1 MNPILLIFA
10 IIFVFMFSCII
21 YALRNKSSGNY
32 YTILYDDT
40 LMQTLQTTK
49 ENIQNKT
56 TEYVTEVLPES
67 IITKIVDNTQSDRK
81 NKDAQKMLIPTKQN
95 INNDSLPWD
104 CLIVPNQQKGFDEF
118 DLYKRVYSDNPKIII
133 Y

>member
-32 YTILYDDT
+32 YTILNDT
-40 LMQTLQTTK
+40 TLTQTLQTTK
-49 ENIQNKT
+49 ENIQNT
-56 TEYVTEVLPES
+56 TIEYITNTITKVLPET
-67 IITKIVDNTQSDRK
+67 IITKIADNTQK
-81 NKDAQKMLIPTKQN
+81 ILIPTKQN
-95 INNDSLPWD
+95 GNSDSLPWD

-118 DLYKRVYSDNPKIII
+118 DLYKRVYSNSPKIII